1 MPVEAGRLPWPQAQ
15 EFQQALILRRW
26 LVEERL
32 ALDDVY
38 LGAREV
44 SEHPFELVGI
54 VAAVP
59 VGVVAVREALVAG
72 IGPHPVDLADEPVV
86 LELERLLE
94 GLPLEAAG
102 VLVLIG
108 GERAFD
114 RVTEH
119 RYQLDAGQVAGNPL
133 DRERVVE
140 VVPAGLEGDRIAESS
155 RSAARDLRDREVT
168 PVPFRAAIVVQVEVI
183 DALVEGR
190 VYHLRVSHDGTK

>member
-72 IGPHPVDLADEPVV
+72 IRSEEHTS
-86 LELERLLE
+86 ELQSHVNLVCRLL
-94 GLPLEAAG
+94 LEKKK
-102 VLVLIG
+102 I
-108 GERAFD
+108 
-114 RVTEH
+114 
-119 RYQLDAGQVAGNPL
+119 
-133 DRERVVE
+133 
-140 VVPAGLEGDRIAESS
+140 
-155 RSAARDLRDREVT
+155 
-168 PVPFRAAIVVQVEVI
+168 
-183 DALVEGR
+183 
-190 VYHLRVSHDGTK
+190 